1 MKKTITAI
9 AFLAI
14 LIGGYFG
21 YQHYKAKEFV
31 KELHS
36 PIKEVTLRIK
46 SLAEDTLQ
54 PGQITYREYA
64 DKAENTVKSAEEALL
79 KVESMDSSAN
89 PQAAEAAITYLKQ
102 AREFSRSLR
111 GMNQA
116 DLKANAEFESYKNAT
131 ESYMKSLA
139 SDYSSTYAKERH
151 DKASADMKKAMAE
164 LKESGENGK
173 ASLLKFLAA
182 NKSTAE
188 KIPSE
193 LLLGSDTAERLTKYF
208 DDKESDKSKDE
219 KKEKS

>member
-1 MKKTITAI
+1 MKKIISAI
-9 AFLAI
+9 VFLAI

-21 YQHYKAKEFV
+21 YQQYKAKEFI

-64 DKAENTVKSAEEALL
+64 EKAEKTVKSADETLL
-79 KVESMDSSAN
+79 KIESMDSSAN
-89 PQAAEAAITYLKQ
+89 PQAADAAITYLKQ

-139 SDYSSTYAKERH
+139 SDYSSAYAKERH
-151 DKASADMKKAMAE
+151 DKASADMKKAMSE
-164 LKESGENGK
+164 LEEAGKNGK
-173 ASLLKFLAA
+173 ASLEAFLAI
-182 NKSTAE
+182 NKLTAAT
-188 KIPSE
+188 IPSD
-193 LLLGSDTAERLTKYF
+193 LLLGSDTTERLTKYF
-208 DDKESDKSKDE
+208 DDKESDKSKE
-219 KKEKS
+219 EAKEKS

>member
-1 MKKTITAI
+1 MKKIISTI

-14 LIGGYFG
+14 LVGGYFG
-21 YQHYKAKEFV
+21 YQQYKAKEFI

-36 PIKEVTLRIK
+36 PIKEVSLRVK

-64 DKAENTVKSAEEALL
+64 EKAEKTVKSAEEALL
-79 KVESMDSSAN
+79 KIESMDSSAN
-89 PQAAEAAITYLKQ
+89 PKAADAAIAYLKQ

-116 DLKANAEFESYKNAT
+116 DLKVNSELESFKSAT

-151 DKASADMKKAMAE
+151 DKASKDIKSAMSELKKA
-164 LKESGENGK
+164 GENGK
-173 ASLLKFLAA
+173 ASLEAFLAV

-188 KIPSE
+188 TIPSD

-208 DDKESDKSKDE
+208 DDKESDKSKE
-219 KKEKS
+219 EEKEKS